1 MCFILLFIFSKTFYF
16 SFLEKSVIALYNN
29 KQSLINSYQSVHYP
43 SKLLLFG
50 EYSVLR
56 GSQALAIPY
65 AQFGGRWAYS
75 RDVSKQMD
83 MSKWVV
89 YLENLVK
96 TGEIALDTEGVHQAL
111 KKGLYFNSNIPRGY
125 GAGSSGALVAALYDV
140 YGLNKD
146 LSINDLK
153 IVLGKIESFFHGS
166 SSGLDPLVSYLQKA
180 VLINK
185 DKSIAV
191 LENVKTDAHMFL
203 LDTHQPRKTEPL
215 VHFYLNKCEQVP
227 SFNALI
233 ENELVPHVDDAIVSF
248 LQNKTSLLF
257 DIVHQISFFQ
267 YRFFTEM
274 IPLHIKNVWLEGLSS
289 DVYKLKLCGAG
300 GGGFVFGFCHDIV
313 NAKKVLSKMGFN
325 VLPITGV

>member
-1 MCFILLFIFSKTFYF
+1 M
-16 SFLEKSVIALYNN
+16 
-29 KQSLINSYQSVHYP
+29 HYP

-65 AQFGGRWAYS
+65 TPFGGHWAYS
-75 RDVSKQMD
+75 NDASKQMD
-83 MSKWVV
+83 LAKWGV
-89 YLENLVK
+89 YLKELVEK
-96 TGEIALDTEGVHQAL
+96 GEIALDTEGVLREL
-111 KKGLYFNSNIPRGY
+111 KKGLFFNANIPRGY
-125 GAGSSGALVAALYDV
+125 GAGSSGALVAAMYDV
-140 YGLNKD
+140 YGINKD
-146 LSINDLK
+146 LSINELK

-166 SSGLDPLVSYLQKA
+166 SSGLDPLVSYLQKP
-180 VLINK
+180 VLIKK

-191 LENVKTDAHMFL
+191 LDNLKSDAQMFL
-203 LDTHQPRKTEPL
+203 LDTHQSRKTEPL
-215 VHFYLNKCEQVP
+215 VYFYMNKCEQVP
-227 SFNALI
+227 SFNTLI
-233 ENELVPHVDDAIVSF
+233 ENELVPHVDDAIALF
-248 LQNKTSLLF
+248 LQNKTRLLF

-300 GGGFVFGFCHDIV
+300 GGGFVLGFCNDIV
-313 NAKKVLSKMGFN
+313 EAKKVLSKIGFN